1 MKMKNE
7 KTNDQDELYSD
18 VDLNELYADIAWLKI
33 PIAEG
38 TIDRV
43 LTDKEFSD
51 KFMANLR
58 EKKRTKL
65 KELTDE
71 LFEDLFAAQSQN

>member
-1 MKMKNE
+1 MKNE

-38 TIDRV
+38 AIDRV